1 MKHLAILWQ
10 LLSLRID
17 FTGVPTFVY
26 IWNVYKKHFEII
38 LELKESNGK
47 GLN

>member
-1 MKHLAILWQ
+1 MKHLAILCQ

-26 IWNVYKKHFEII
+26 IWDVYKKHFEII
-38 LELKESNGK
+38 LEIEESNDK